1 MGLEIHFPDAVL
13 QGVIRFPGSL
23 QKVGTCMRQTDYI
36 DHGGS
41 QSVASG
47 RNWLSGSTVKRK
59 RVPGPLFGVGTVL
72 GKIENKMN
80 LVSVRSSATPTPGH
94 YGPGAYHS
102 THPSSLEF
110 PGRRTNTE
118 SDS

>member
-1 MGLEIHFPDAVL
+1 ML